1 MRGSYTVSEQLIA
14 GRAVTSQLT
23 EPLRLSRSVAFPAFR
38 SRPAQWCTVGAQVG
52 QMEHPVRAYAAL
64 TAWTERR
71 RLPRLASA
79 ALRS

>member
-1 MRGSYTVSEQLIA
+1 MSEYPIA

-23 EPLRLSRSVAFPAFR
+23 ETLRLSCFVAFPAFPA
-38 SRPAQWCTVGAQVG
+38 RPAPWCTVGAQVG
-52 QMEHPVRAYAAL
+52 HPEAAVRTYAAL